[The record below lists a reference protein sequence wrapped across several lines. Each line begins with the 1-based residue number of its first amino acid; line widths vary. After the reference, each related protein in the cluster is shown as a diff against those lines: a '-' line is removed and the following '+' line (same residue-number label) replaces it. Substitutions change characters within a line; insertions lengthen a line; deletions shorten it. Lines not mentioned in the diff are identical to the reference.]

1 MTATTR
7 VESSYQPQY
16 ESIATRLV
24 EFIQQAKLQPGD
36 RLPTEQQL
44 AEQLGV
50 SRAVVREAVK
60 MLTASGYV
68 RTRRGS
74 GIYVN
79 DKTRPFAAAAIE
91 FSMPVD
97 PEHVRE
103 LFEFRSMQE
112 SLTTRLA
119 TERITLSELRVLEK
133 SVQLNRQAAEAG
145 DWDLFLESDNAFHYG
160 IAEAA
165 HNPFLLETVATVM
178 RLQRWAIKMATG
190 GAPGSLLASADQHD
204 AIFAA
209 LKDGTP
215 DGTVQA
221 MKEHIESV
229 FQAYQQ
235 DVRRRLMENKQE

>member
-16 ESIATRLV
+16 ESIATKLV
-24 EFIQQAKLQPGD
+24 EFIQQTKLQPGD

-103 LFEFRSMQE
+103 LFEFRSLQE
-112 SLTTRLA
+112 SLTAQLA
-119 TERITLSELRVLEK
+119 TERITLSELRALEK
-133 SVQLNRQAAEAG
+133 SVHLNRQAAEAG
-145 DWDLFLESDNAFHYG
+145 DWDLFLETDNAFHYG

-209 LKDGTP
+209 LKNGAP
-215 DGTVQA
+215 DATVLA

-235 DVRRRLMENKQE
+235 DVRRRLMENKQA

>member
-7 VESSYQPQY
+7 VESSYHPQY
-16 ESIATRLV
+16 ESIATKLV
-24 EFIQQAKLQPGD
+24 EFIQQTKLQPGD

-103 LFEFRSMQE
+103 LFEFRSLQE
-112 SLTTRLA
+112 TLTARLA
-119 TERITLSELRVLEK
+119 TERITLSELRTLEK
-133 SVQLNRQAAEAG
+133 SVHLNRQAAEAG
-145 DWDLFLESDNAFHYG
+145 DWDLFLETDNAFHYG

-204 AIFAA
+204 AIFAS
-209 LKDGTP
+209 LKNGAP
-215 DGTVQA
+215 EVTVQA

-235 DVRRRLMENKQE
+235 DVRRRLMENKQA